1 MVYECRER
9 WALRNTILS
18 IIAEATVNS
27 VITRLCIV
35 VYYMT
40 VQDSTAII
48 LLTERMIL
56 ILSTTGF
63 HKSKLLFPINDSQ

>member
-1 MVYECRER
+1 M
-9 WALRNTILS
+9 ALCEID

-35 VYYMT
+35 MYYMT

-56 ILSTTGF
+56 I
-63 HKSKLLFPINDSQ
+63 